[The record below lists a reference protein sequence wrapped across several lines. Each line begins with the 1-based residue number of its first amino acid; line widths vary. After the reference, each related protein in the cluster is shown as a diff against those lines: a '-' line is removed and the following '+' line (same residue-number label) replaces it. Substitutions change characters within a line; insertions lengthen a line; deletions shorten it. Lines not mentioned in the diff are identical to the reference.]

1 MHFAPNFFTIAFL
14 CYPNRILTIIKRFN
28 YFDLIFNIEDND
40 VFRYNDKEKIVMKPI
55 RVLFTSILIL
65 TTLLGDKPKRTSLPK
80 AKKQFELT
88 YYDIREE
95 IMDKL
100 PNRMFI
106 VDFDITEEG
115 KVENARIVEDV
126 NLDLSRTVINKVM
139 ALKFKPALQNGRPVR
154 VRYKLP
160 IVFK

>member
-1 MHFAPNFFTIAFL
+1 M
-14 CYPNRILTIIKRFN
+14 
-28 YFDLIFNIEDND
+28 NIT
-40 VFRYNDKEKIVMKPI
+40 K
-55 RVLFTSILIL
+55 VLFTSILSL
-65 TTLLGDKPKRTSLPK
+65 TTLLSANGKSRKPI

-100 PNRMFI
+100 PDRMFI

-139 ALKFKPALQNGRPVR
+139 ALKFKPALQNGRPIR

>member
-1 MHFAPNFFTIAFL
+1 
-14 CYPNRILTIIKRFN
+14 
-28 YFDLIFNIEDND
+28 
-40 VFRYNDKEKIVMKPI
+40 MKPF
-55 RVLFTSILIL
+55 RVLLTSILSVI
-65 TTLLGDKPKRTSLPK
+65 TLSTSLHGEEGKSRLPI

-88 YYDIREE
+88 YYDIREQL
-95 IMDKL
+95 IDKL

-106 VDFDITEEG
+106 VDFDITEDG
-115 KVENARIVEDV
+115 SVENARIVEDV
-126 NLDLSRTVINKVM
+126 SLDLSNTVISKVM

>member
-1 MHFAPNFFTIAFL
+1 
-14 CYPNRILTIIKRFN
+14 
-28 YFDLIFNIEDND
+28 
-40 VFRYNDKEKIVMKPI
+40 MKPL
-55 RVLFTSILIL
+55 RVLLTSILSLI
-65 TTLLGDKPKRTSLPK
+65 TLSTSIHGEERTSRLPI

-95 IMDKL
+95 INKVL
-100 PNRMFI
+100 PDRMLI
-106 VDFDITEEG
+106 VDFDINEQG
-115 KVENARIVEDV
+115 QVENARIVEDV
-126 NLDLSRTVINKVM
+126 SLDLSNTVISKVM

>member
-1 MHFAPNFFTIAFL
+1 MFKL
-14 CYPNRILTIIKRFN
+14 RL
-28 YFDLIFNIEDND
+28 
-40 VFRYNDKEKIVMKPI
+40 KERIVMRSI

-65 TTLLGDKPKRTSLPK
+65 TTLLQASGKRRHPI
-80 AKKQFELT
+80 AKQDFELT

-95 IMDKL
+95 IIEKL
-100 PNRMFI
+100 PDRMFI

-115 KVENARIVEDV
+115 KVENARIVDDV
-126 NLDLSRTVINKVM
+126 NIDLSQTVINKVM
-139 ALKFKPALQNGRPVR
+139 ALKFKPATQNGRPVR

>member
-1 MHFAPNFFTIAFL
+1 M
-14 CYPNRILTIIKRFN
+14 
-28 YFDLIFNIEDND
+28 NIT
-40 VFRYNDKEKIVMKPI
+40 K
-55 RVLFTSILIL
+55 VLFTSILSL
-65 TTLLGDKPKRTSLPK
+65 TTLLNANGKSREPI

-100 PNRMFI
+100 PDRMFI

-115 KVENARIVEDV
+115 KVENARIVDDV
-126 NLDLSRTVINKVM
+126 NIDLSRTVINKVM

-160 IVFK
+160 IVFE

>member
-1 MHFAPNFFTIAFL
+1 M
-14 CYPNRILTIIKRFN
+14 
-28 YFDLIFNIEDND
+28 NIT
-40 VFRYNDKEKIVMKPI
+40 K
-55 RVLFTSILIL
+55 VLFTSILSL
-65 TTLLGDKPKRTSLPK
+65 TTLLSANGKSRKPI

-100 PNRMFI
+100 PNRMFV

-126 NLDLSRTVINKVM
+126 NLDLSQTVISKVM
-139 ALKFKPALQNGRPVR
+139 ALKFKPALQNGRPIR

>member
-1 MHFAPNFFTIAFL
+1 M
-14 CYPNRILTIIKRFN
+14 
-28 YFDLIFNIEDND
+28 NIT
-40 VFRYNDKEKIVMKPI
+40 
-55 RVLFTSILIL
+55 RVLFTSILIPITL
-65 TTLLGDKPKRTSLPK
+65 STTLYGEKPKGSSLPI

-95 IMDKL
+95 IIDKL
-100 PNRMFI
+100 PERMFI
-106 VDFDITEEG
+106 VDFDITEDG
-115 KVENARIVEDV
+115 SVENARIVEDV
-126 NLDLSRTVINKVM
+126 SLDLSNTVISKVM

>member
-1 MHFAPNFFTIAFL
+1 M
-14 CYPNRILTIIKRFN
+14 
-28 YFDLIFNIEDND
+28 NIT
-40 VFRYNDKEKIVMKPI
+40 K
-55 RVLFTSILIL
+55 VLFTSILSL
-65 TTLLGDKPKRTSLPK
+65 TTLLNANGKSREPI

-88 YYDIREE
+88 YYDIRQDIIEV
-95 IMDKL
+95 L
-100 PNRMFI
+100 PERTLI

-115 KVENARIVEDV
+115 KVENARIAEDV
-126 NLDLSRTVINKVM
+126 NLNLSQTVINKVM

>member
-1 MHFAPNFFTIAFL
+1 MFKL
-14 CYPNRILTIIKRFN
+14 RL
-28 YFDLIFNIEDND
+28 
-40 VFRYNDKEKIVMKPI
+40 KERIVMRSI

-65 TTLLGDKPKRTSLPK
+65 TTLLQASGKSRHPI
-80 AKKQFELT
+80 AKQDFELT

-95 IMDKL
+95 IIEKL
-100 PNRMFI
+100 PDRMFI

-115 KVENARIVEDV
+115 KVENARIVDDV
-126 NLDLSRTVINKVM
+126 NIDLSETVINKVM
-139 ALKFKPALQNGRPVR
+139 ALKFKPATQNGRPVR